1 MSKSALKKYL
11 SSLKKKE
18 LELQILDLY
27 ERFPQ
32 VKTFYDFAFNPK
44 EDKLIGDA
52 KARISNEY
60 FPKKRKRPRARR
72 SVAQKLIRKFVTLG
86 MDPYLLADLMLYNL
100 ETAQRFSAV
109 RKVNEAFYKSMLR
122 SYSEA
127 ANHVVLHSL
136 EGEFRER
143 MEHIYGQIR
152 EQEWDFAEEFD
163 RIRSTL
169 TLTEL

>member
-11 SSLKKKE
+11 SSLKKRE
-18 LELQILDLY
+18 LEIQILDLY

-60 FPKKRKRPRARR
+60 FPRKRKRPRARR
-72 SVAQKLIRKFVTLG
+72 SVAQKYIRKFSTLG

-127 ANHVVLHSL
+127 VSHVILHSL
-136 EGEFRER
+136 ENEFQNR
-143 MEHIYGQIR
+143 MDHIYAQVR
-152 EQEWDFAEEFD
+152 EQDWGFADEFE
-163 RIRSTL
+163 RIHSTT
-169 TLTEL
+169 TLKEL